1 MGYTHYWYRE
11 RIIDPAIY
19 NKIVSDFKKLREELL
34 QSGVLLAGLNGDGI
48 PIITYCQVYF
58 TGSAKSQGS
67 GEPFKFDRE
76 LQFDNVR
83 PRKIDDTI
91 LQFTKT
97 EGFPYNLAVM
107 AFLVIAKYYLDGHII
122 IQSDGA
128 SEDWTGA
135 RELCQRILE
144 YGDDFKLDK

>member
-1 MGYTHYWYRE
+1 MGFTHYWYRE
-11 RIIDPAIY
+11 KMIDQVIY
-19 NKIVSDFKKLREELL
+19 TKIVADFKKIRGELFNR
-34 QSGVLLAGLNGDGI
+34 GVLLAGSGGDGLPVI
-48 PIITYCQVYF
+48 SNQQVNF
-58 TGSAKSQGS
+58 NGSSKSQGS
-67 GEPFKFDRE
+67 CEPFKFDRE

-83 PRKIDDTI
+83 PRKINDTI

-97 EGFPYNLAVM
+97 EGFPYDLAVM